1 MRALSLALVLLALAP
16 GARAE
21 DSPLAE
27 TRRTL
32 DDAAGAAF
40 TPDGKALVLLRE
52 SKIELRDVE
61 GKDVKSKLAGGHG
74 LAAFAFTSDGAK
86 LLSAWSED
94 KTVLV
99 HDLKKGKLEATI
111 DYPGE
116 PVSSIAIAPDGK
128 SLAFVT
134 GDEKKTVKLWD
145 VKARGVKAT
154 LEGHGG
160 IVTSLAFS
168 PDGKTLATGC
178 DDTIGR
184 IFDAETG
191 KLVTTLEGHQNSVQT
206 VVFAPGGKLVATGG
220 WDYEIRL
227 WDPANGSITA
237 KLGLPSGSTLIAVA
251 SDGCVAAARS
261 SWIHLVDPVSGLT
274 LGKVEV
280 GGDLR
285 SISWS
290 ADGKTLLSVDSRGKL
305 ALWTI
310 KLKTA
315 GARQRGEVRAP
326 VKTVALAP
334 DGKTLVSCEH
344 LERTVKVRDG
354 ATGEVVATLEG
365 HDAAVN
371 VVAWSADG
379 ALFASGAEDAKAIIW
394 DATARKAK
402 ITIEAGAKVESL
414 AFSPDGKTLAV
425 GGKKRS
431 LGLWA
436 VETGKLV
443 AKLAPGEGD
452 VRSLA
457 YSPDGK
463 TLAVGVGR
471 VVELWDTSKN
481 ERRAALGEHRSDVWC
496 VTFSPDGK
504 TLATGS
510 WDRTVKL
517 RDASGKVQKTIERVK
532 EISSLAFSPDGRTLA
547 TGNIEATIALWSAE
561 TAELRGMFKAHTEGQ
576 AVGQLVFAPD
586 GKTLTSVGSGEGLRF
601 WSLGDEKR

>member
-1 MRALSLALVLLALAP
+1 VRTLPLALVLLALAP
-16 GARAE
+16 RARAE
-21 DSPLAE
+21 ESPLAE

-32 DDAAGAAF
+32 DEVAGAAF
-40 TPDGKALVLLRE
+40 TPDGKSLVVLRE
-52 SKIELRDVE
+52 SKIELRDPE
-61 GKDVKSKLAGGHG
+61 GRDVKSKLAGGHG

-99 HDLKKGKLEATI
+99 HDMKKGKIESSI
-111 DYPGE
+111 DYPDE
-116 PVSSIAIAPDGK
+116 PVSTVALAPDGK

-134 GDEKKTVKLWD
+134 GDDKKTVKLWD
-145 VKARGVKAT
+145 LKSRSVKAT

-160 IVTSLAFS
+160 VVTSLAFS
-168 PDGKTLATGC
+168 PDGKSLATGC
-178 DDTIGR
+178 DDATGR

-191 KLVTTLEGHQNSVQT
+191 KLITTLEGHQGSVQT
-206 VVFAPGGKLVATGG
+206 VVFAPGGKVVATGG
-220 WDYEIRL
+220 LDYEIRL
-227 WDPANGSITA
+227 WDAANGALNA
-237 KLGLPSGSTLIAVA
+237 KVPLPSGATAIALARDGLI
-251 SDGCVAAARS
+251 AAARS
-261 SWIHLVDPVSGLT
+261 SWILLHDPVSGLS
-274 LGKVEV
+274 LGKLET

-290 ADGKTLLSVDSRGKL
+290 ADGKTLLSVDASGKL
-305 ALWTI
+305 VLWTI
-310 KLKTA
+310 KLRTA
-315 GARQRGEVRAP
+315 GARLRGEVRAP
-326 VKTVALAP
+326 VKSVALSP

-344 LERTVKVRDG
+344 LEKTVKVRDAG
-354 ATGEVVATLEG
+354 SGEVVATLEG

-379 ALFASGAEDAKAIIW
+379 TLVASGAEDANAIVW
-394 DATARKAK
+394 GAAERKK
-402 ITIEAGAKVESL
+402 KVTIEAGAKVQSI

-425 GGKKRS
+425 GGNKRS

-463 TLAVGVGR
+463 TLAVGVGKL
-471 VVELWDTSKN
+471 VELWDTSKN
-481 ERRAALGEHRSDVWC
+481 ERRAALGEHKSDVWC
-496 VTFSPDGK
+496 VAFSPDGK

-532 EISSLAFSPDGRTLA
+532 EVYSLAFAPDGKTLA
-547 TGNIEATIALWSAE
+547 TGNIDATIGLWSVE

-576 AVGQLVFAPD
+576 AVGQLAFAPG
-586 GKTLTSVGSGEGLRF
+586 GKTLISVGSGEGLRF
-601 WSLGDEKR
+601 WSLGDDKR